1 MRRTTASYLQT
12 NEQLSALLLDLTGQA
27 ASRRTSKKVLVAR
40 IERNESKKRK
50 VVEDEGDKESSKKSK
65 KTTKPVKPPQGCL
78 AELTPGQIA
87 QMKRMRITPEQMKI
101 YTHR

>member
-1 MRRTTASYLQT
+1 MERATA
-12 NEQLSALLLDLTGQA
+12 
-27 ASRRTSKKVLVAR
+27 V
-40 IERNESKKRK
+40 RNESKKRK
-50 VVEDEGDKESSKKSK
+50 VVEDEGDKEASKKSK

-101 YTHR
+101 YTHTHGHDRHAPAHHREGHSH